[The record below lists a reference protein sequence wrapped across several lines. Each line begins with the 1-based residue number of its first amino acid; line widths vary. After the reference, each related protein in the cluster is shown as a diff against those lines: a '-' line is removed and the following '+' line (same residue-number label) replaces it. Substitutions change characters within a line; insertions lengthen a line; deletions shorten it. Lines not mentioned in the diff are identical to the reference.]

1 MNRYPLWKYALMVL
15 AILFGTFYTLPNF
28 FGESPAVQIS
38 SAKSTIKLTSA
49 VMAQAQDVLQKGG
62 LAPESILF
70 DNSNVQA
77 SVRARFASTDQQ
89 FKAKALLEHDLN
101 TDPTDPTYVIAFNL
115 LPNTPQWLQ
124 AVHAFPMFLGLDLRG
139 GVHFLMQVDIKA
151 VLNKRL
157 QGLLTSTRS
166 ILRDKN
172 IRHNGINRVGDTIEI
187 AFRDPATMAAAK
199 EALASQLSEMLL
211 TDGGSGTDLK
221 LIGTLRPE
229 ALKQTQDDGVKQN
242 ILTLSKR
249 VNELGV
255 SEPTIQ
261 RQGADRIVVELPGV
275 QDVARAKDIIGRT
288 ATLEVRMAD
297 ESVARGTE
305 LSSAVPFGSELFK
318 VGRNAPV
325 VLYKEPILTGDY
337 ISSASASFDQ
347 NHQPSV
353 TIDLNG
359 DGGRRMREATRN
371 KIGKMMGIVLFE
383 KGKGEVLTVASIRD
397 ELGSHFQITGM
408 ESTESAADLALLL
421 RAGSL
426 AAPMEIIEE
435 RTIGPQLGADN
446 IRKGFESTLYGFLVI
461 TVFMMCYY
469 LMFGL
474 FSALALSVNL
484 LLLIALL
491 STLQATLTLPGIA
504 AIALTLGMAIDSN
517 VLINERIREELRAGN
532 SPQAAIAIGFER
544 AWGTILDSN
553 VTTLIAGL
561 ALLIFGSGA
570 IRGFAVVHCLGILT
584 SMFSAVFFSRGL
596 ANFWYGSK
604 KKLTGLAIGQI
615 WKPSTGATGAAGA
628 GAAGAGA
635 GTGAIVDTQ
644 GLPKAPKK
652 SKPGK

>member
-38 SAKSTIKLTSA
+38 SAKSTVKLTSA

-62 LAPESILF
+62 LAPESMLF
-70 DNSNVQA
+70 DNGAVA
-77 SVRARFASTDQQ
+77 SVRARFANTDQQ
-89 FKAKALLEHDLN
+89 FKAKSLLEHELN
-101 TDPTDPTYVIAFNL
+101 PDPADPTYVVAFNL

-124 AVHAFPMFLGLDLRG
+124 TLHAFPMFLGLDLRG

-151 VLNKRL
+151 ILNKRL
-157 QGLLTSTRS
+157 QGLLTSTRG

-172 IRHNGINRVGDTIEI
+172 IRHSGIARVGDTIEI
-187 AFRDPATMAAAK
+187 SFHDQNTMAAAR
-199 EALASQLSEMLL
+199 EALASQLSEILL
-211 TDGGSGTDLK
+211 ADGGNGADLK
-221 LIGTLRPE
+221 LIETLRPE
-229 ALKQTQDDGVKQN
+229 ALKQTQEDGVKQN

-255 SEPTIQ
+255 TEPTIQ

-297 ESVARGTE
+297 ESVVRGTE
-305 LSSAVPFGSELFK
+305 LSAPVPFGSELFK
-318 VGRNAPV
+318 VGKNAPV
-325 VLYKEPILTGDY
+325 VLYKEPVLTGDY

-353 TIDLNG
+353 SLDLNG
-359 DGGRRMREATRN
+359 DGGRLMREATRN
-371 KIGKMMGIVLFE
+371 KIGKAMAIVLFE
-383 KGKGEVLTVASIRD
+383 KGKGEVLTVATIRD
-397 ELGSHFQITGM
+397 ELGSRFQITGM
-408 ESTESAADLALLL
+408 ESAEAAADLALLM

-461 TVFMMCYY
+461 TVFMICYY

-474 FSALALSVNL
+474 FSALALSLNL
-484 LLLIALL
+484 VLLIALL

-544 AWGTILDSN
+544 AWATILDSN

-570 IRGFAVVHCLGILT
+570 IRGFAVVHCLGIMT

-596 ANFWYGSK
+596 ANLWYGRK
-604 KKLTGLAIGQI
+604 KKLASIAIGQI
-615 WKPSTGATGAAGA
+615 WMPGGAAATAGA
-628 GAAGAGA
+628 GAVPDAE
-635 GTGAIVDTQ
+635 T
-644 GLPKAPKK
+644 LPKPQRPVSKK
-652 SKPGK
+652 SKPRK